1 MLCSNRLSYIAIGEP
16 RIVHVAPPRVNSQAA
31 RLWRIGPLW
40 QSRARK
46 IFGVRAVID
55 PDGYRPNVGIVL
67 MRDDG
72 QVFWARRVHRDGWQ
86 FPQGGMNTDETP
98 IEAMYREL
106 REETGL
112 LPEHVEVLGATP
124 GWLRYR
130 LPYRSMRRD
139 EKPQCVGQKQ
149 VWFLLRLLANEAE
162 VRLDITEKPEFDSWR
177 WVDFWYPVEHVV
189 MFKRNVYARALV
201 HLAPQAQASANGTA
215 ILDAKPDL
223 ALGRDARA
231 PLRAAGR

>member
-1 MLCSNRLSYIAIGEP
+1 
-16 RIVHVAPPRVNSQAA
+16 
-31 RLWRIGPLW
+31 
-40 QSRARK
+40 
-46 IFGVRAVID
+46 VID

-98 IEAMYREL
+98 LEAMYREL

-112 LPEHVEVLGATP
+112 LPEHVQVLGATP

-139 EKPQCVGQKQ
+139 EKPQCIGQKQ
-149 VWFLLRLLANEAE
+149 VWFLLRLLAGEDAL
-162 VRLDITEKPEFDSWR
+162 RLDITEKPEFDSWR
-177 WVDFWYPVEHVV
+177 WVDFWYPVDHVV
-189 MFKRNVYARALV
+189 TFKRNVYARALV
-201 HLAPQAQASANGTA
+201 HLAPQAQATA
-215 ILDAKPDL
+215 VGVMILEAQPNRL
-223 ALGRDARA
+223 RERGLRS
-231 PLRAAGR
+231 PLRINDR